1 VQNCRE
7 AQNSADTKPATS
19 SIVKWNEYR
28 DAQKWSIRASIPDL
42 IGIGSLGMNS
52 LIQWFTAADN
62 ALAVLVT
69 IGVAVLLVCCLECS
83 DCRHREEDDIF
94 RHHQV

>member
-1 VQNCRE
+1 
-7 AQNSADTKPATS
+7 
-19 SIVKWNEYR
+19 
-28 DAQKWSIRASIPDL
+28 
-42 IGIGSLGMNS
+42 MNS